1 MLEAASCSLRAL
13 AGILEITLLIDVNCR
28 HLFLGIASLDFFV
41 FFGFALAGGI
51 GPHTA
56 FVYIHTRP
64 DNQNFMGI

>member
-1 MLEAASCSLRAL
+1 MLTVAICFWGL
-13 AGILEITLLIDVNCR
+13 R
-28 HLFLGIASLDFFV
+28 HLIFV

-64 DNQNFMGI
+64 DNQNFIGI